1 MFVPSWH
8 GWRLHHVWH
17 LRSHNVCRVEQTL
30 ARAAHLHWQGKAHVP
45 PARDAG
51 DRARVRMYSRC
62 NESLCSMW
70 QTPGSLV
77 SAAIVA
83 ACALRSDE
91 AAMIK
96 RCVTDSNGLE
106 GDGETR

>member
-1 MFVPSWH
+1 MCGIYAVTTCVGLNKPWH
-8 GWRLHHVWH
+8 KLHIFTG
-17 LRSHNVCRVEQTL
+17 RGRRTC
-30 ARAAHLHWQGKAHVP
+30 
-45 PARDAG
+45 PARDAE